1 MYEIRPGV
9 IDCTDSELEAT
20 FLTAFTSGPFMDDVE
35 TFWVL
40 IRVPT
45 AFDSAI
51 DELQRW
57 RHTLNRA
64 LSRQLIPMMITS
76 LIVDDENTEHLRAL
90 LTLDGS
96 NQIT

>member
-1 MYEIRPGV
+1 MYEIRQET
-9 IDCTDSELEAT
+9 IDCTNSELETT
-20 FLTAFTSGPFMDDVE
+20 FLTAFTSGPFMDEVE

-45 AFDSAI
+45 AFDRAI

-96 NQIT
+96 NQVT